1 LWNQTAAK
9 KGIAMKEGTNMR
21 LSGFCFHVP
30 AVALLAL
37 GTACC
42 LAVRAEEPVVSAEQ
56 AIQAASENGTLLY
69 LVFYREP
76 DANAKALLDTVKTT
90 AAQHSGT
97 SWTTVDIADPAQRP
111 VAERFKVTRA
121 PMPMVIAVAANGA
134 VTGAFHKRATPEALA
149 GCIVSPKKAE
159 CMAALQQ
166 DKLVLL
172 CLQAEPGQPLPAG
185 IEEWAADPHFA
196 GRTLVMTLT
205 MGDSAEA
212 GFLASMQVDPEQS
225 DPVTVF
231 LAPPG
236 VMVGKFPPTATK
248 EDLAAKLAD
257 AGKCCDDKNC
267 KHNEQSKKG
276 ATAPGKVTR

>member
-1 LWNQTAAK
+1 
-9 KGIAMKEGTNMR
+9 MKEGANMR
-21 LSGFCFHVP
+21 LSGFRFPVP

-37 GTACC
+37 GTVCC
-42 LAVRAEEPVVSAEQ
+42 SAARAEEPVGGPEQ

-69 LVFYREP
+69 LVFYREA
-76 DANAKALLDTVKTT
+76 DAATIALRDTVKAT
-90 AAQHSGT
+90 ADQHSGT
-97 SWTTVDIADPAQRP
+97 SWTTVQVTDPAQRP

-134 VTGAFHKRATPEALA
+134 VTGAFQKRVTPEALA

-172 CLQAEPGQPLPAG
+172 CLQEQQEQPLPAA
-185 IEEWAADPHFA
+185 IQAWAADPHFA
-196 GRTLVMTLT
+196 DRTRVMILT

-212 GFLASMQVDPEQS
+212 GFLASMQIDPHQNE
-225 DPVTVF
+225 PVTVF

-236 VMVGKFPPTATK
+236 IMVGKFPPTATK

-267 KHNEQSKKG
+267 KHNQQSKNG
-276 ATAPGKVTR
+276 ATKPGKVTR